1 MRPTKQ
7 QILDYLS
14 DIIDREKAA
23 LDNTPDFEISEK
35 AEKFRQSRSTKKLFA
50 FFEDKGYH
58 IISLTEKQ
66 SIPRD
71 RSQLASLLTKN
82 RKILFPFIK
91 VLIHT
96 QDESSFPVENES
108 QETLTCLLNTCK
120 NFSDRNWIRYEYDKK
135 EKIIK
140 FAHLDDLK
148 GEVKHFLSGIF
159 GEYGTAKLI
168 EQALQK
174 FAKEKS
180 GFKYKIFH
188 DIKLKKP
195 DSDKQND
202 MQLDLV
208 VQLPEGFYIF
218 ETKMGKTL
226 AIGDW
231 VDRTR
236 LFASEKD
243 KSLEV
248 PSTAHVDRTRSGKN
262 RFITCC
268 ADETLN
274 PKIFQPFRLFNL
286 EQLKT
291 QLTDLL
297 QKDYPSP

>member
-1 MRPTKQ
+1 MLDINNIDKQ
-7 QILDYLS
+7 QLLDYFSEL
-14 DIIDREKAA
+14 IDKEKAS
-23 LDNTPDFEISEK
+23 LENKQMYEISEE
-35 AEKFRQSRSTKKLFA
+35 AEKFRNSRSTKKLFS

-71 RSQLASLLTKN
+71 HSKLASLLTNN
-82 RKILFPFIK
+82 RKVLLPFIK
-91 VLIHT
+91 VLIHGK
-96 QDESSFPVENES
+96 EESFPVKNES

-120 NFSDRNWIRYEYDKK
+120 SFSNRKWIDYEYDKK
-135 EKIIK
+135 GKIIK
-140 FAHLDDLK
+140 FKRLDDLK
-148 GEVKHFLSGIF
+148 GEVKQFLTGIY

-174 FAKEKS
+174 FAKEKN

-195 DSDKQND
+195 DSDKPID
-202 MQLDLV
+202 MQLDLA

-226 AIGDW
+226 AIDKW

-236 LFASEKD
+236 LFAAE
-243 KSLEV
+243 
-248 PSTAHVDRTRSGKN
+248 KN

>member
-1 MRPTKQ
+1 MRLTKQ
-7 QILDYLS
+7 QLLDYLS
-14 DIIDREKAA
+14 DIIDREKAL
-23 LDNTPDFEISEK
+23 LDNTPNFEISEE
-35 AEKFRQSRSTKKLFA
+35 AEKFRNSHSTKKLCS
-50 FFEDKGYH
+50 FFEEKGYH
-58 IISLTEKQ
+58 IINLTEKQ
-66 SIPRD
+66 SIPRE

-91 VLIHT
+91 VLIHGK
-96 QDESSFPVENES
+96 DETFPVENES
-108 QETLTCLLNTCK
+108 QETLTCLLNICK
-120 NFSDRNWIRYEYDKK
+120 NFSDRKWIEYKYDKK
-135 EKIIK
+135 ERSIK
-140 FAHLDDLK
+140 FKRLDDFK
-148 GEVKHFLSGIF
+148 GEVKQFLSGIF
-159 GEYGTAKLI
+159 GEYATAKLI
-168 EQALQK
+168 EQSLQE
-174 FAKEKS
+174 FAKEKN

-208 VQLPEGFYIF
+208 VQLPEGFYVF
-218 ETKMGKTL
+218 ETKMGEVL
-226 AIGDW
+226 AIDKW

-236 LFASEKD
+236 LFAAE
-243 KSLEV
+243 
-248 PSTAHVDRTRSGKN
+248 KN

>member
-1 MRPTKQ
+1 MIPTKQ
-7 QILDYLS
+7 QLLDYLS
-14 DIIDREKAA
+14 DIIDREKAS
-23 LDNTPDFEISEK
+23 LDNTPNFEISKE
-35 AEKFRQSRSTKKLFA
+35 AEKFRNSRSTKKLFS
-50 FFEDKGYH
+50 FFEEKGYH

-66 SIPRD
+66 SIPSD
-71 RSQLASLLTKN
+71 RSQLALLLTKN

-91 VLIHT
+91 VLIHGK
-96 QDESSFPVENES
+96 EESFPVKNES

-120 NFSDRNWIRYEYDKK
+120 NFSNRKWISYEYDKK

-140 FAHLDDLK
+140 FKRLDDLK
-148 GEVKHFLSGIF
+148 GEVKQFLTGIY

-168 EQALQK
+168 EQALQE
-174 FAKEKS
+174 FAKEKN

-188 DIKLKKP
+188 DIKLKKLH
-195 DSDKQND
+195 SQKQND
-202 MQLDLV
+202 MQLDLA

-218 ETKMGKTL
+218 ETKMGEVL
-226 AIGDW
+226 AIDKW
-231 VDRTR
+231 VDRTG
-236 LFASEKD
+236 LFAAE
-243 KSLEV
+243 
-248 PSTAHVDRTRSGKN
+248 KN

>member
-1 MRPTKQ
+1 MRLIKQ
-7 QILDYLS
+7 QFLDYLS
-14 DIIDREKAA
+14 DIIDREKAS
-23 LDNTPDFEISEK
+23 LDNTPNFEISEE
-35 AEKFRQSRSTKKLFA
+35 AEKFRNSRSTKKLFP

-66 SIPRD
+66 SIPRE

-91 VLIHT
+91 VLIHGK
-96 QDESSFPVENES
+96 DETFPVENES
-108 QETLTCLLNTCK
+108 QETLTCLLNICK
-120 NFSDRNWIRYEYDKK
+120 NFSDRKWISYGYNKK
-135 EKIIK
+135 EKIINFK
-140 FAHLDDLK
+140 RLDDLK
-148 GEVKHFLSGIF
+148 GEEQFLIGIY

-168 EQALQK
+168 EQALQE
-174 FAKEKS
+174 FAKEKN

-188 DIKLKKP
+188 DIKLKKLH
-195 DSDKQND
+195 SQKQND
-202 MQLDLV
+202 MQLDLA

-226 AIGDW
+226 AIDKW

-236 LFASEKD
+236 LFA
-243 KSLEV
+243 
-248 PSTAHVDRTRSGKN
+248 SGKN

>member
-1 MRPTKQ
+1 MILTKQ
-7 QILDYLS
+7 QLLDYLS
-14 DIIDREKAA
+14 DIIDREKAS
-23 LDNTPDFEISEK
+23 LDNTPNFEISEE
-35 AEKFRQSRSTKKLFA
+35 AEKFRNSRSTKKLFS
-50 FFEDKGYH
+50 FFEEKGYH

-66 SIPRD
+66 SIPSD
-71 RSQLASLLTKN
+71 HSKLALLLTNN
-82 RKILFPFIK
+82 RKVLFPFIN
-91 VLIHT
+91 VLHHSK
-96 QDESSFPVENES
+96 DESFSVQDFSLEDLN
-108 QETLTCLLNTCK
+108 CLLNTCK
-120 NFSDRNWIRYEYDKK
+120 NFSNRKWISYEYDKK
-135 EKIIK
+135 EKIINFK
-140 FAHLDDLK
+140 RLDDLK
-148 GEVKHFLSGIF
+148 GEVKQFLTGIY

-174 FAKEKS
+174 FAKEKN

-195 DSDKQND
+195 DSDKPID
-202 MQLDLV
+202 MQLDLA

-226 AIGDW
+226 AIDKW

-236 LFASEKD
+236 LFAAE
-243 KSLEV
+243 
-248 PSTAHVDRTRSGKN
+248 KN

>member
-1 MRPTKQ
+1 MRLIKQ
-7 QILDYLS
+7 QFLDYLS
-14 DIIDREKAA
+14 DIIDREKAS
-23 LDNTPDFEISEK
+23 LDNTPNFEISEE
-35 AEKFRQSRSTKKLFA
+35 AEKFRNSRSTKKLFP

-66 SIPRD
+66 SIPRE

-91 VLIHT
+91 VLIHGK
-96 QDESSFPVENES
+96 DETFPVENES
-108 QETLTCLLNTCK
+108 QETLTCLLNICK
-120 NFSDRNWIRYEYDKK
+120 NFSDRKWISYGYNKK
-135 EKIIK
+135 EKIINFK
-140 FAHLDDLK
+140 RLDDLK
-148 GEVKHFLSGIF
+148 GEEQFLTGIY
-159 GEYGTAKLI
+159 GEYETAKLI
-168 EQALQK
+168 EQALQE
-174 FAKEKS
+174 FAKEKN

-188 DIKLKKP
+188 DIKLKKLH
-195 DSDKQND
+195 SQKQND
-202 MQLDLV
+202 MQLDLA

-226 AIGDW
+226 AIDKW

-236 LFASEKD
+236 LFA
-243 KSLEV
+243 
-248 PSTAHVDRTRSGKN
+248 SGKN

>member
-1 MRPTKQ
+1 MILTKQ
-7 QILDYLS
+7 QLLDYLS

-23 LDNTPDFEISEK
+23 LDNTPDFELSEA
-35 AEKFRQSRSTKKLFA
+35 AEKFRQSCSTKKLCS
-50 FFEDKGYH
+50 FFEEKGYYV
-58 IISLTEKQ
+58 ISLTEKQ
-66 SIPRD
+66 SIPRE

-91 VLIHT
+91 VLIRGK
-96 QDESSFPVENES
+96 EESFPVENES
-108 QETLTCLLNTCK
+108 QETRTCLLNTCK
-120 NFSDRNWIRYEYDKK
+120 NFSNRKWIDYEYDKK
-135 EKIIK
+135 GKIIK
-140 FAHLDDLK
+140 FTRLADLK
-148 GEVKHFLSGIF
+148 GEVKYFLRGIF

-168 EQALQK
+168 EQALQE
-174 FAKEKS
+174 FAKEKN

-195 DSDKQND
+195 YSDKQND

-218 ETKMGKTL
+218 ETKMGEIL
-226 AIGDW
+226 AIDKW

-236 LFASEKD
+236 LFA
-243 KSLEV
+243 
-248 PSTAHVDRTRSGKN
+248 AAGKN

-274 PKIFQPFRLFNL
+274 PKIFQPFCLFNL

-297 QKDYPSP
+297 QKDYPDK

>member
-1 MRPTKQ
+1 MIPTKQ

-14 DIIDREKAA
+14 ELIDKEKAS
-23 LDNTPDFEISEK
+23 LENKQMYEISEE
-35 AEKFRQSRSTKKLFA
+35 AEKFRNSRSTKKLFS

-66 SIPRD
+66 SIPHD
-71 RSQLASLLTKN
+71 RSQLALLLTKN
-82 RKILFPFIK
+82 RKILFPFIN
-91 VLIHT
+91 VLLHSKDEAFSV
-96 QDESSFPVENES
+96 QDFSLESLNS
-108 QETLTCLLNTCK
+108 LLN
-120 NFSDRNWIRYEYDKK
+120 FSNRKWIDYKYDKK

-140 FAHLDDLK
+140 FKRLDDLK
-148 GEVKHFLSGIF
+148 GEVKQFLSGIF

-168 EQALQK
+168 EQALQE
-174 FAKEKS
+174 FAKKKS

-195 DSDKQND
+195 DSDKPID
-202 MQLDLV
+202 MQLDLA

-226 AIGDW
+226 AIDKW

-236 LFASEKD
+236 LFAAE
-243 KSLEV
+243 
-248 PSTAHVDRTRSGKN
+248 KN

>member
-1 MRPTKQ
+1 MILTKQ
-7 QILDYLS
+7 QLLDYLS
-14 DIIDREKAA
+14 DIIDREKAS
-23 LDNTPDFEISEK
+23 LDNTPNFEISEK
-35 AEKFRQSRSTKKLFA
+35 AEKFRQSRSTKKLFS
-50 FFEDKGYH
+50 FFEEKGYH

-66 SIPRD
+66 SIPRE

-91 VLIHT
+91 VLIHGK
-96 QDESSFPVENES
+96 DEKFPVENES
-108 QETLTCLLNTCK
+108 QETLTCLLNICK
-120 NFSDRNWIRYEYDKK
+120 NFSDRKWIEYKYDKK
-135 EKIIK
+135 ERCIK
-140 FAHLDDLK
+140 FKCLDDLK

-195 DSDKQND
+195 DSDKSID
-202 MQLDLV
+202 MQLDLA

-218 ETKMGKTL
+218 ETKMGETL
-226 AIGDW
+226 AIDKW

-236 LFASEKD
+236 LFAAE
-243 KSLEV
+243 
-248 PSTAHVDRTRSGKN
+248 KN

-297 QKDYPSP
+297 QKDYPNP

>member
-1 MRPTKQ
+1 MIPTKQ

-23 LDNTPDFEISEK
+23 LDNTPNFEISEE
-35 AEKFRQSRSTKKLFA
+35 AEKFRNSRSTKKLFS
-50 FFEDKGYH
+50 FFEEKGYH
-58 IISLTEKQ
+58 IISLTEKH
-66 SIPRD
+66 SIPRE
-71 RSQLASLLTKN
+71 RSKLASLLTRN

-91 VLIHT
+91 VLIHGK
-96 QDESSFPVENES
+96 DETFPVENES
-108 QETLTCLLNTCK
+108 QETLNCLLNICK
-120 NFSDRNWIRYEYDKK
+120 NFSDRKWIEYKYDKK
-135 EKIIK
+135 ERSIK
-140 FAHLDDLK
+140 FKRLDDFK
-148 GEVKHFLSGIF
+148 GEVKQFLSGIY

-168 EQALQK
+168 EQSLQE
-174 FAKEKS
+174 FAKEKN

-188 DIKLKKP
+188 DIKLKKT

-218 ETKMGKTL
+218 ETKMGKNL
-226 AIGDW
+226 AIDKW

-236 LFASEKD
+236 LFA
-243 KSLEV
+243 
-248 PSTAHVDRTRSGKN
+248 SGKN

-274 PKIFQPFRLFNL
+274 PKVFHPFLLFNL

-297 QKDYPSP
+297 RQDYPDL

>member
-1 MRPTKQ
+1 MLLTKQ
-7 QILDYLS
+7 QLLDYLS

-23 LDNTPDFEISEK
+23 LDNTPDLELSEA

-82 RKILFPFIK
+82 RKILFPFIN
-91 VLIHT
+91 VLLHCKDGAFSV
-96 QDESSFPVENES
+96 QDFSLESLNS
-108 QETLTCLLNTCK
+108 LLNICK
-120 NFSDRNWIRYEYDKK
+120 SFSNRKWIDYKYDKK

-148 GEVKHFLSGIF
+148 GEVKQFLSGIF

-168 EQALQK
+168 EQALQE
-174 FAKEKS
+174 FAKEKN

-218 ETKMGKTL
+218 ETKMGTVL
-226 AIGDW
+226 AIDKW
-231 VDRTR
+231 VERTG
-236 LFASEKD
+236 LFAGE
-243 KSLEV
+243 
-248 PSTAHVDRTRSGKN
+248 KN

-274 PKIFQPFRLFNL
+274 PKIFQPFCLFNL

-297 QKDYPSP
+297 RQDYPDS

>member
-1 MRPTKQ
+1 MIPTKQ
-7 QILDYLS
+7 QLLDYLS

-23 LDNTPDFEISEK
+23 LDNTPDFELSEA
-35 AEKFRQSRSTKKLFA
+35 AEKFRQSRSTKKLCS
-50 FFEDKGYH
+50 FFEEKGYY

-66 SIPRD
+66 SIPRE

-91 VLIHT
+91 VLIRGKK
-96 QDESSFPVENES
+96 ESFPVENES
-108 QETLTCLLNTCK
+108 QETRTCLLNTCK
-120 NFSDRNWIRYEYDKK
+120 NFSNRKWISYEYDKK
-135 EKIIK
+135 EKIIN
-140 FAHLDDLK
+140 FQRLADLK
-148 GEVKHFLSGIF
+148 GEVKHFLCGIF

-168 EQALQK
+168 EQALQE
-174 FAKEKS
+174 FAKEKN

-195 DSDKQND
+195 YSDKQND

-218 ETKMGKTL
+218 ETKMGEIL
-226 AIGDW
+226 AIDKW

-236 LFASEKD
+236 LFAAE
-243 KSLEV
+243 
-248 PSTAHVDRTRSGKN
+248 KN

-274 PKIFQPFRLFNL
+274 PKIFQPFLLFNL

-297 QKDYPSP
+297 RQDYPDK

>member
-1 MRPTKQ
+1 MRLTKQ
-7 QILDYLS
+7 QFLDYLS
-14 DIIDREKAA
+14 DIIDREKAS
-23 LDNTPDFEISEK
+23 LDNTPNFEISEE
-35 AEKFRQSRSTKKLFA
+35 AEKFRNSRSTKKLFS

-71 RSQLASLLTKN
+71 HSKLASLLTNN
-82 RKILFPFIK
+82 RKVLFPFIN
-91 VLIHT
+91 VLHHSK
-96 QDESSFPVENES
+96 DESFSVQDFSLEDLN
-108 QETLTCLLNTCK
+108 CLLNTCK
-120 NFSDRNWIRYEYDKK
+120 NFSNRKWISYEYDKK
-135 EKIIK
+135 EKIINFK
-140 FAHLDDLK
+140 RLDDLK
-148 GEVKHFLSGIF
+148 GEVKQFLNGIY

-168 EQALQK
+168 EQALQE
-174 FAKEKS
+174 FAKKKN

-188 DIKLKKP
+188 DIKLKKLH
-195 DSDKQND
+195 SQKQND
-202 MQLDLV
+202 MQLDLA

-226 AIGDW
+226 AIDKW

-236 LFASEKD
+236 LFAAE
-243 KSLEV
+243 
-248 PSTAHVDRTRSGKN
+248 KN

>member
-1 MRPTKQ
+1 MILTKQ
-7 QILDYLS
+7 QLLDYLS
-14 DIIDREKAA
+14 DIIDREKAS
-23 LDNTPDFEISEK
+23 LDNTPNFEISEE
-35 AEKFRQSRSTKKLFA
+35 AEKFRNSRSTKKLFS

-71 RSQLASLLTKN
+71 RSQLALLLTKN
-82 RKILFPFIK
+82 RKILYPFINN
-91 VLIHT
+91 VLLHSK
-96 QDESSFPVENES
+96 DESFSVQNFSLEDLN
-108 QETLTCLLNTCK
+108 CLLNTCK
-120 NFSDRNWIRYEYDKK
+120 NFSNREWIDYEYDKK
-135 EKIIK
+135 GKIIK
-140 FAHLDDLK
+140 FTRLADLK
-148 GEVKHFLSGIF
+148 GEEQFLTGIY

-168 EQALQK
+168 EQALQE
-174 FAKEKS
+174 FAKEKN

-195 DSDKQND
+195 DSDKPID
-202 MQLDLV
+202 MQLDLA

-226 AIGDW
+226 AIDKW

-236 LFASEKD
+236 LFAAE
-243 KSLEV
+243 
-248 PSTAHVDRTRSGKN
+248 KN

>member
-1 MRPTKQ
+1 MRLTKQ
-7 QILDYLS
+7 QFLDYLS
-14 DIIDREKAA
+14 DIIDREKAS
-23 LDNTPDFEISEK
+23 LDNTPNFEISEE
-35 AEKFRQSRSTKKLFA
+35 AEKFRNSRSTKKLFS

-71 RSQLASLLTKN
+71 HSKLASLLTNN
-82 RKILFPFIK
+82 RKVLFPFIN
-91 VLIHT
+91 VLHHSK
-96 QDESSFPVENES
+96 DESFSVQDFSLEDLN
-108 QETLTCLLNTCK
+108 CLLNTCK
-120 NFSDRNWIRYEYDKK
+120 NFSNRKWISYEYDKK
-135 EKIIK
+135 EKIINFK
-140 FAHLDDLK
+140 RLDDLK
-148 GEVKHFLSGIF
+148 GEVKQFLNGIY

-168 EQALQK
+168 EQALQE
-174 FAKEKS
+174 FAKEKN

-195 DSDKQND
+195 YSDKQND

-218 ETKMGKTL
+218 ETKMGEIL
-226 AIGDW
+226 AIDKW

-236 LFASEKD
+236 LFTGEK
-243 KSLEV
+243 K
-248 PSTAHVDRTRSGKN
+248 

-268 ADETLN
+268 TDETLD
-274 PKIFQPFRLFNL
+274 PRIFKPFRLFNL
-286 EQLKT
+286 EQLRT

>member
-1 MRPTKQ
+1 MQSIKNIDKKQ
-7 QILDYLS
+7 LLDYLS
-14 DIIDREKAA
+14 EIIDREKAS
-23 LDNTPDFEISEK
+23 LENTQPYEISPQT
-35 AEKFRQSRSTKKLFA
+35 EKFRNSRSTKKLFA

-82 RKILFPFIK
+82 RKILFPFINDLLHCK
-91 VLIHT
+91 DGAFSV
-96 QDESSFPVENES
+96 QDFSLESLNS
-108 QETLTCLLNTCK
+108 LLNICK
-120 NFSDRNWIRYEYDKK
+120 SFSKRKWINYEYDKK

-140 FAHLDDLK
+140 FKRLADLK
-148 GEVKHFLSGIF
+148 GEVKYFLSGIF

-168 EQALQK
+168 EQALQE
-174 FAKEKS
+174 FAKEKN

-218 ETKMGKTL
+218 ETKMGEVL
-226 AIGDW
+226 AIDKW

-236 LFASEKD
+236 LFAGE
-243 KSLEV
+243 
-248 PSTAHVDRTRSGKN
+248 KN

-274 PKIFQPFRLFNL
+274 PKIFQPFQLFNL

-291 QLTDLL
+291 QLADLL
-297 QKDYPSP
+297 RQDYPSP